1 MNKFINKLEKKY
13 GRYAVK
19 NLIVYL
25 LAAYAIGY
33 ILELLNPTA
42 YSYLTLDP
50 ALVMQG
56 QVWRLVTWVC
66 TIPQDFSIFLIFM
79 FMFQYYI
86 GTILERNWGAFRY
99 NCYIFSGIIFMTLST
114 MIIYWVTGI
123 SMSPSTYYINM
134 ASFLAFAACFPNIRV
149 YFMMIIPI
157 KIKWLAIVDLIYMGY
172 EFIAI
177 GQYKS
182 LYESVYGAV
191 GAEFATQLI
200 WATRVSIIVSLLN
213 FFIFYLSGIMKRYSP
228 REVKRKVVYQKQV
241 VRPVNTTVHKCAI
254 CGKTEKDGDDLMFRY
269 CSKCNG
275 NYEFCQ
281 EHLYT
286 HKHFQ

>member
-13 GRYAVK
+13 GRYAIK

-33 ILELLNPTA
+33 IFALLNPVA
-42 YSYLTLDP
+42 YSYLTLQP
-50 ALVMQG
+50 ALVMKG

-66 TIPQDFSIFLIFM
+66 TVPESFSFFLIFM
-79 FMFQYYI
+79 FLFQYFI
-86 GTILERNWGAFRY
+86 GTALERQWGAFRY

-114 MIIYWVTGI
+114 MITYWVTGI

-134 ASFLAFAACFPNIRV
+134 ASFLAFAVCFPDIQV

-157 KIKWLAIVDLIYMGY
+157 KIKWLAIVDLIYMAY

-177 GQYKS
+177 GQYAG
-182 LYESVYGAV
+182 YIPVHY
-191 GAEFATQLI
+191 I
-200 WATRVSIIVSLLN
+200 WATRISIIVSLLN
-213 FFIFYLSGIMKRYSP
+213 FFIFYISGIMKRYSP
-228 REVKRKVVYQKQV
+228 KQVKRKVVYQKQV

-254 CGKTEKDGDDLMFRY
+254 CGRTEKDGDDLVFRY